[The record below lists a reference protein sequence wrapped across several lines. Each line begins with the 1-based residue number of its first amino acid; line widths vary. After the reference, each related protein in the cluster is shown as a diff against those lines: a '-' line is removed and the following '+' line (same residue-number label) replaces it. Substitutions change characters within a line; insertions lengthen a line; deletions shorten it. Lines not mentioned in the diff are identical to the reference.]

1 MYFFIFWEINVKWLR
16 NVFSRLKRNYTG
28 FYQIKFYNLTLDS
41 LNKWIFD
48 FENEKKSAIER
59 IDDLITEVDQIRG
72 KFGNG
77 DLNSS
82 VLTIDLSNVGAT
94 PVQPT
99 GLTPNNS
106 FQDLKGNDG
115 FQSSWPRRCQR
126 FTREKRPMIVTRGII
141 SLVNSLANLS

>member
-1 MYFFIFWEINVKWLR
+1 M
-16 NVFSRLKRNYTG
+16 
-28 FYQIKFYNLTLDS
+28 
-41 LNKWIFD
+41 
-48 FENEKKSAIER
+48 
-59 IDDLITEVDQIRG
+59 ITEVDQIRG

-106 FQDLKGNDG
+106 FQDLKGKRG
-115 FQSSWPRRCQR
+115 FSSAN
-126 FTREKRPMIVTRGII
+126 II
-141 SLVNSLANLS
+141 DVGYSVGDEIFC

>member
-1 MYFFIFWEINVKWLR
+1 MTKERIFKTKEKLYRVSACVIIQSGPISAIITHISFWKW
-16 NVFSRLKRNYTG
+16 
-28 FYQIKFYNLTLDS
+28 
-41 LNKWIFD
+41 
-48 FENEKKSAIER
+48 KKSAIER

-82 VLTIDLSNVGAT
+82 VLTIDLSNVGTT

-106 FQDLKGNDG
+106 FQDLKGNYG
-115 FQSSWPRRCQR
+115 FDLILIHWCWRRNLLVTTLRCCRQFSSLLTPKSSGATTSQKWHQ
-126 FTREKRPMIVTRGII
+126 
-141 SLVNSLANLS
+141 

>member
-1 MYFFIFWEINVKWLR
+1 MQFQDFRENIPEVIIQYGFIQALIQPI
-16 NVFSRLKRNYTG
+16 
-28 FYQIKFYNLTLDS
+28 FY
-41 LNKWIFD
+41 

-82 VLTIDLSNVGAT
+82 TLTIDLSNVGTT
-94 PVQPT
+94 PIQQT

-106 FQDLKGNDG
+106 FQDLKGK
-115 FQSSWPRRCQR
+115 S
-126 FTREKRPMIVTRGII
+126 II
-141 SLVNSLANLS
+141 